1 MARHSWCRT
10 SLRSVLAVAALIGT
24 TALGVVVA
32 MEQDPVAPST
42 VTVTVQ
48 TDDGCA
54 FRLNGRVIL
63 DDAAT
68 PDTVIVEIWKNGTKS
83 SHWFVPVPDS
93 VAVGLWHVGS
103 KTLLSSDPVLK

>member
-10 SLRSVLAVAALIGT
+10 SSRSILAVAALIGT
-24 TALGVVVA
+24 TVLGVLA
-32 MEQDPVAPST
+32 MEQGPVAPST

-93 VAVGLWHVGS
+93 VAVGLFWSARRDKYRDGAA
-103 KTLLSSDPVLK
+103 K